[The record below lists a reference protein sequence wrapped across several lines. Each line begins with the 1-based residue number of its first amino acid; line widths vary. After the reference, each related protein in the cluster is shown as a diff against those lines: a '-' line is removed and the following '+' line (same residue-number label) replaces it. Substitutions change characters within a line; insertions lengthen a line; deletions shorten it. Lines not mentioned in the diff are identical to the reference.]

1 MRGRRWWCVTGVL
14 VLLACDGDGAGTS
27 PEAPSTIA
35 APSVS
40 ADLVFCVDEANRY
53 RARVGAAPLARS
65 AALESYAA
73 QAARVDGTARE
84 GHRHFRLTGG
94 GGGLVLAENE
104 LPWWP
109 LNWFGTVRE
118 LIRAGFAA
126 FWDEG
131 PSGGHYRNLMGPYR
145 EIGCGIHEES
155 GLVTVVVAF
164 R

>member
-1 MRGRRWWCVTGVL
+1 MSRTWARAVTGACSAL
-14 VLLACDGDGAGTS
+14 VV
-27 PEAPSTIA
+27 A
-35 APSVS
+35 A
-40 ADLVFCVDEANRY
+40 ATLVI
-53 RARVGAAPLARS
+53 GLWAAKWASRS
-65 AALESYAA
+65 IRSY
-73 QAARVDGTARE
+73 
-84 GHRHFRLTGG
+84 F
-94 GGGLVLAENE
+94 LAENE